1 MFPGRLY
8 DKIGLISLTPVPLLA
23 LPISVLTFSRGYYQ
37 ALAGV
42 LLWGAVMGIL
52 ETIMRAAI
60 ADMIPPRRRG
70 SAYGIFNTAYG
81 VFWFLGSAVMGVL
94 YDISIAYIIFFSVTL
109 EVLSIPLLLIV
120 RRKLSAN

>member
-1 MFPGRLY
+1 
-8 DKIGLISLTPVPLLA
+8 
-23 LPISVLTFSRGYYQ
+23 
-37 ALAGV
+37 
-42 LLWGAVMGIL
+42 MGIL